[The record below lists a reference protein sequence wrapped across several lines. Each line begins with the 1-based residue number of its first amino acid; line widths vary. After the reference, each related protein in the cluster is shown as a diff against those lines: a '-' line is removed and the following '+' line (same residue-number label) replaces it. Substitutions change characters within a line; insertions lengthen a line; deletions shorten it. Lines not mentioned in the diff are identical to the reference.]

1 MTEAK
6 QAESDAPE
14 FEGQEPHKGNPTRSD
29 PSRVPQ
35 PRDEALEQVRAIRAE
50 NEARERSHSRTE
62 VQHQVAAVGV
72 SGSEDVKPIDF
83 STADGRLFINTH
95 GEKVLD
101 QDGIADLQRKLA
113 SAFQAVS

>member
-1 MTEAK
+1 MTETK
-6 QAESDAPE
+6 QAEPEAPE
-14 FEGQEPHKGNPTRSD
+14 VSSEGNPTRSRPD
-29 PSRVPQ
+29 LAPS
-35 PRDEALEQVRAIRAE
+35 PRDEALAEVRAIRDE
-50 NEARERSHSRTE
+50 NERRVRSHSRTE
-62 VQHQVAAVGV
+62 VQHEVAAVGV

-83 STADGRLFINTH
+83 QTADGKLFINTH